1 MQTMMNQNKI
11 TQKKENI
18 MDIESTPRTDDQA
31 FDYRPNQ
38 FGGSS
43 FRHTKYGILVDSSFA
58 QQLERELN
66 AANAK
71 VEKLEDELY
80 YLRESIKLA
89 RNGIQQL
96 IDKQ

>member
-1 MQTMMNQNKI
+1 MK
-11 TQKKENI
+11 NI
-18 MDIESTPRTDDQA
+18 MDIKATPRTDDQA

-71 VEKLEDELY
+71 IDRMQEQIDMAVET
-80 YLRESIKLA
+80 IKLA
-89 RNGIQQL
+89 RNGIKQL
-96 IDKQ
+96 IDE